1 MKINILLIVALILNL
16 LIIGSVSLVFSK
28 IKNKKEIFKYYTY
41 VQSLLA
47 LIVSIILIICF
58 IIGEIPGYVR
68 GLRYIVTCG
77 LVFTMI
83 IYNLFLVRNSNNL
96 MRDEDYIGN
105 FKAKWVNFILHI
117 FCPIISLISFIFFE
131 RDIIVEDGIWTILV
145 VLPSALYFIFN
156 IIISSK
162 LPYDFSTK
170 KSNKVIDKLIF
181 VLIPMLFIVV
191 TFIIWNIK

>member
-1 MKINILLIVALILNL
+1 
-16 LIIGSVSLVFSK
+16 VFSK

-83 IYNLFLVRNSNNL
+83 IYNLFLARNSNNL

-131 RDIIVEDGIWTILV
+131 RDVIVEDGIWTILV

-181 VLIPMLFIVV
+181 VLIPMLFILV

>member
-1 MKINILLIVALILNL
+1 MKINLLLIIALILNL

-96 MRDEDYIGN
+96 MRNEDYIGN

-145 VLPSALYFIFN
+145 VLPTALYFIFN

-162 LPYDFSTK
+162 LPYDFSIK

-181 VLIPMLFIVV
+181 VLIPMLFILV